1 MDPVVTL
8 SDGAQPNPEEIH
20 NTDIPTVSE
29 GDFVRIVEGFPRLKS
44 EVKGEGL
51 TLFEQWQSDEKEGRN
66 SRWAPF
72 QGEDEW
78 DLVSWMGRNLG
89 HNQIEEFLKLR
100 SVSEHNCDLS
110 VGSKYT
116 FFKKVDTLPVTQN
129 WLYTDITVIGDRK
142 GEDGKLMSERLELWR
157 RDPLE
162 CVRELI
168 GNPEFRD
175 AMKYTPEKI
184 FADMGRNVRIYD
196 EMWTGEWWW
205 DKQTELPD
213 DATIAP
219 VILASD
225 KTKLTQFRGDQTAW
239 PVYLSI
245 GNIAKA
251 TRRKVS
257 ARATVLVGYI
267 PVSKLECFQ
276 KGPNG
281 SNRALASYR
290 LFHRCMRKILEPL
303 IQAGKTGVEMMCADG
318 KIRQV
323 YPILAAYVA
332 DHPEQCLVVN
342 VKENFC
348 PKGKVTPGERGE
360 LSECLL
366 RRVDDV
372 IEALNKHKKGEAN
385 EAAFEASG
393 LRPVYNPFWKDFP
406 HCDMFGSIAPDILHQ
421 LHKGVFKDHLMAW
434 VTRLLG
440 EEEVD
445 RRFKAIPQ
453 MPGLQYFKKGI
464 SGVSQWTGKEH
475 KEMQK
480 VVVAMLS
487 GAVSAEVM
495 GGVQAL
501 VDFIYYAQF
510 QVHTDVTLER
520 LREALEA
527 FHANKEVFVRLGI
540 REHFNIPKLHS
551 LLHYLEYIRSRG
563 CLDGFNTELSE
574 RLHIDFAKE
583 GFRAG
588 NHHDYVACMIIW
600 LVRQEKINLRERYL
614 DWLFRQEHE
623 EQIRQNQL
631 QLEEGNKTSHCNAN
645 LSAIPQHLL
654 AKKCTFLRRD
664 LHYLK
669 IHHGAAQ
676 FHDAMYRFI
685 SQNRPFLPLRPTALT
700 QYDVYRQV
708 KVLRPWN
715 PITGDHIHFDRI
727 RAIPGV
733 PAKGRKAA
741 VPAAFDTALVVSVY
755 DCCTP
760 ALSPAHCD
768 RDRSMIL
775 GLRAARVRVIFKT
788 PPQFVL
794 LGSRS
799 EALAYVEWYTPFTR
813 IDNAIHMYYVARST
827 RNNIPNVS
835 IVRVQD
841 IVAPCH
847 LVPRCNQKIDPSWSS
862 ENVLERASHFYV
874 NAYVSIDSF
883 SSSGLYTK
891 YN

>member
-1 MDPVVTL
+1 M
-8 SDGAQPNPEEIH
+8 
-20 NTDIPTVSE
+20 
-29 GDFVRIVEGFPRLKS
+29 RIVEGFPRQES
-44 EVKGEGL
+44 EVLGEGL
-51 TLFEQWQSDEKEGRN
+51 TLFEQWRKEGLDSGE

-72 QGEDEW
+72 QSEDEW

-100 SVSEHNCDLS
+100 TVSACKCDLT

-116 FFKKVDTLPVTQN
+116 FFQKVDALPVTQN
-129 WLYTDITVIGDRK
+129 WQYTDITVVGDRK

-175 AMKYTPEKI
+175 TMRYTPEKV

-205 DKQTELPD
+205 DKQTQLPH

-245 GNIAKA
+245 GNIGKA

-267 PVSKLECFQ
+267 PVSKLECFA

-281 SNRALASYR
+281 SNRALANYR

-303 IQAGKTGVEMMCADG
+303 IEAGKSGILMMCADG
-318 KIRQV
+318 KIRKV
-323 YPILAAYVA
+323 FPLLAAYVA

-348 PKGKVTPGERGE
+348 PKGKVSPGERGA
-360 LSECLL
+360 LSECVL
-366 RRVDDV
+366 RKVDEV
-372 IEALNKHKKGEAN
+372 IEALNKHKKGELN
-385 EAAFEASG
+385 EAIFEASG
-393 LRPVYNPFWKDFP
+393 LRPVYNPFWRDFP
-406 HCDMFGSIAPDILHQ
+406 HCNMFDSISPDILHQ

-434 VTRLLG
+434 LTRLLT
-440 EEEVD
+440 EEEID

-453 MPGLQYFKKGI
+453 MPGLRYFKKGI

-480 VVVAMLS
+480 VIVAMLS
-487 GAVSAEVM
+487 GAVSTEVM

-510 QVHTDVTLER
+510 QVHTDVTLDR

-623 EQIRQNQL
+623 DELSAEGDDSNARPQDTL
-631 QLEEGNKTSHCNAN
+631 TAEAGPSQLE
-645 LSAIPQHLL
+645 PVF
-654 AKKCTFLRRD
+654 KCAFLRLD
-664 LHYLK
+664 LETLK
-669 IHHGAAQ
+669 VRHGALQ
-676 FHDAMYRFI
+676 FHNAMYRFI
-685 SQNRPFLPLRPTALT
+685 SQERAHLPIRPTALT

-708 KVLRPWN
+708 KVLRAWN
-715 PITGDHIHFDRI
+715 PITGDTVQYHRI
-727 RAIPGV
+727 RAIPEV
-733 PAKGRKAA
+733 PALGRKAA
-741 VPAAFDTALVVSVY
+741 VPAAFDTALVVENHQLY
-755 DCCTP
+755 EDAP
-760 ALSPAHCD
+760 AGSL
-768 RDRSMIL
+768 L

-788 PPQFVL
+788 PAQFVL
-794 LGSRS
+794 LGTRQ

-813 IDNAIHMYYVARST
+813 VDNTVHMHYVARST
-827 RNNIPNVS
+827 RNNLPNAS

-847 LVPRCNQKIDPSWSS
+847 LIPRCNQKIDPSWSS
-862 ENVLERASHFYV
+862 ENVLERASYFYV
-874 NAYVSIDSF
+874 NPYISIDCF
-883 SSSGLYTK
+883 STSGLYTR
-891 YN
+891 YIEAGS